1 MTRLDGLT
9 VVVTRPAAQAV
20 RFTEGLESLGAR
32 VLSFPTIEIECL
44 GIDPDDREALAPDR
58 HDWTLYTSS
67 NAVECSLAQLPR
79 PTRTK
84 VAAIGR
90 ATARALE
97 ARGIKV
103 HALPEGPSDS
113 EHLLA
118 LPAFADVAGLGILI
132 VKGTGGRTHLR
143 EELARRGAAVAQA
156 EVYRRRRPV
165 PSPDVLAGLEASCRE
180 ARIACTAT
188 SVDGLDGLLE
198 LLPEAMLAQVRDLP
212 LVVPGE
218 RVAQAARDRGW
229 RGRLI
234 VSPSAEDEAMLGA
247 LRGAAGP
254 GGPLAPA

>member
-1 MTRLDGLT
+1 VTRLDGLT
-9 VVVTRPAAQAV
+9 VVVTRPAAQAA
-20 RFTEGLESLGAR
+20 RFTERLESLGAR
-32 VLSFPTIEIECL
+32 ALSFPTLEIECL
-44 GIDPDDREALAPDR
+44 DIGLDDREALAPDR

-79 PTRTK
+79 PNHTQI
-84 VAAIGR
+84 AAIGR

-97 ARGIKV
+97 EHGVTV
-103 HALPEGPSDS
+103 HASPEGPSDS

-118 LPAFADVAGLGILI
+118 LAAFADVAGLRILI
-132 VKGTGGRTHLR
+132 VKGTGGRTYLR
-143 EELARRGAAVAQA
+143 EELTRRGAAVAQA

-165 PSPDVLAGLEASCRE
+165 PAPAVVAALEASCGD
-180 ARIACTAT
+180 ARIVCTVT

-198 LLPEAMLAQVRDLP
+198 LLPKPRFARLRDLP
-212 LVVPGE
+212 LCVPGE

-234 VSPSAEDEAMLGA
+234 VSPSAEDESMLGA
-247 LRGAAGP
+247 LRTAAGP